1 MTSYIKR
8 QEKRKFTIGAV
19 LAASLPI
26 MIGLILLIIP
36 IIAEQEI
43 ACRRYGSTNVSMSC
57 EFYRYIGAEFYWF
70 IMLPIIL
77 SFIFVAPYVAAK
89 SASQLKE
96 NTSLEWRN
104 IFATSISNSTKAN
117 FWVAIAYNIILLL
130 IFIVTAIGM
139 SGASE
144 ILNIIVTTFFFVTF
158 IQFGLWLCITL
169 PLALICATI
178 FGLTVQP
185 KKNS

>member
-19 LAASLPI
+19 LAALLPI

-89 SASQLKE
+89 SVSQLKKY
-96 NTSLEWRN
+96 TPLKWQD

-130 IFIVTAIGM
+130 IFIVTEIGM

-144 ILNIIVTTFFFVTF
+144 VLNIIVTTFFFVTF
-158 IQFGLWLCITL
+158 IQFGLWLWITL

-178 FGLTVQP
+178 FGLIVQP
-185 KKNS
+185 KKE